1 YGCPSDRRSIAT
13 CVPPQ
18 TITAQSLQ
26 GKTFVVFC
34 IQFKSLFYQWLHT
47 AEAKPIQ
54 ELDGDSQGVD
64 CS

>member
-26 GKTFVVFC
+26 GKTF
-34 IQFKSLFYQWLHT
+34 KSLFYQWLRT